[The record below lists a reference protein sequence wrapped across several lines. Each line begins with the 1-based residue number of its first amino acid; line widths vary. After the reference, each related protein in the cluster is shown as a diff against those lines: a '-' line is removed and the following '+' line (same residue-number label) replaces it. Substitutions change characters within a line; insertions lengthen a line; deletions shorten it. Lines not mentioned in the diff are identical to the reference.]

1 MLSHILIVNDHSQK
15 VYHESVCKDRRIE
28 EHGRGVRHSA
38 GESVHCIK
46 ACVQRACCC
55 NMDALCDGKRGR
67 VKKRRFSSPCF
78 WHGLYISS
86 TNGAELPSV
95 HLYYTRN
102 PNSTLL
108 LVEQL

>member
-28 EHGRGVRHSA
+28 EHGRGVRHSS

-55 NMDALCDGKRGR
+55 NMNALCDGKRGR
-67 VKKRRFSSPCF
+67 VKKDDFRVRAFGMVFTLAVQTPES
-78 WHGLYISS
+78 
-86 TNGAELPSV
+86 PSV
-95 HLYYTRN
+95 RLCYIYTRD
-102 PNSTLL
+102 
-108 LVEQL
+108 

>member
-67 VKKRRFSSPCF
+67 DKKRRFSSPCF
-78 WHGLYISS
+78 WHGLHISS
-86 TNGAELPSV
+86 TNARVALCALV
-95 HLYYTRN
+95 LYTRD
-102 PNSTLL
+102 
-108 LVEQL
+108 